1 MSVRILMILS
11 LVILILP
18 FLFSCLV
25 LAINQNDITK
35 EIKRKY
41 DYKHTFKHPYYYN
54 GTVPFFDTYGH
65 TLLAPEFLRLAPSV
79 PLHSGSIWVQL
90 PNPHKEWEVELSFRI
105 SGNYFLGGRGIAF
118 WYIKE
123 QSKGGSLFGCRD
135 KWDGLAIFF
144 ETVDHSRKREN
155 PYIMAHIN
163 DGSTSYNSIS
173 DPIAAK
179 MAGCYRMF
187 RNTQEPIFAKI
198 SYINSTLQLS
208 IDPNYEGRS
217 YNACFTKLG
226 VSLPSGYYFGVSA
239 SAEGATPDD
248 HDILSFETYEINPIE
263 TSDRPLRP
271 HEAEKAKKSP
281 SESFEIPEDIK
292 QRIETIQKFVTKE
305 DHRDTREKDKGDPRN
320 LDFIKG
326 MQIRILESLDKVHE
340 QLRTLG
346 GSPKSNDNYYSDSS
360 KAESQLVAVSQK
372 LDKII
377 SSISSLEARVSR
389 IPLDGGNDHAIRD
402 LKEDVQRIASKIE
415 SLDTRI
421 AGQFYQTQRSF
432 HDAAKLRDKDSSTTS
447 TWIYLIYFALFAI
460 ITVGAYIL
468 YQTKM
473 ELDQKKFI

>member
-1 MSVRILMILS
+1 MSFRILMILS
-11 LVILILP
+11 LVVSILP
-18 FLFSCLV
+18 VLFSCLV

-41 DYKHTFKHPYYYN
+41 DYKHTFKQPYYYN
-54 GTVPFFDTYGH
+54 DTVPFFDTYGH

-79 PLHSGSIWVQL
+79 PWHSGSIWTQL
-90 PNPHKEWEVELSFRI
+90 PNPHKEWEVEFSFRI
-105 SGNYFLGGRGIAF
+105 SGNYFLGGRGMAF

-198 SYINSTLQLS
+198 SYINSTL
-208 IDPNYEGRS
+208 
-217 YNACFTKLG
+217 K
-226 VSLPSGYYFGVSA
+226 A
-239 SAEGATPDD
+239 SAEGATP
-248 HDILSFETYEINPIE
+248 
-263 TSDRPLRP
+263 
-271 HEAEKAKKSP
+271 AEKAKKSP
-281 SESFEIPEDIK
+281 SESFEIPEDVK
-292 QRIETIQKFVTKE
+292 QRIETIQKLVTKSE
-305 DHRDTREKDKGDPRN
+305 DPRDAREKEKGDPRN

-346 GSPKSNDNYYSDSS
+346 GSPKSSDNYYSDSS
-360 KAESQLVAVSQK
+360 KTESQLVAVSQK

-415 SLDTRI
+415 SLDT
-421 AGQFYQTQRSF
+421 QRSF

-447 TWIYLIYFALFAI
+447 KEIYLNVYNF
-460 ITVGAYIL
+460 
-468 YQTKM
+468 
-473 ELDQKKFI
+473 